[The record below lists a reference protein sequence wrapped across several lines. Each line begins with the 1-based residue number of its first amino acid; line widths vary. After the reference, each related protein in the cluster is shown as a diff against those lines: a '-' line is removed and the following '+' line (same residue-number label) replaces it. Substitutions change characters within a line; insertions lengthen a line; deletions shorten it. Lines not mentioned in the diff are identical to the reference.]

1 MKSHCWL
8 MFGSDGLVTE
18 GSTRAG
24 PGLSV
29 NVSGVPIENQMR
41 APARCGMVIDVAAPP
56 DAFSGMEQSA
66 ASGLPVADGEE
77 GY

>member
-1 MKSHCWL
+1 
-8 MFGSDGLVTE
+8 
-18 GSTRAG
+18 
-24 PGLSV
+24 
-29 NVSGVPIENQMR
+29 
-41 APARCGMVIDVAAPP
+41 MVIDVAAPP